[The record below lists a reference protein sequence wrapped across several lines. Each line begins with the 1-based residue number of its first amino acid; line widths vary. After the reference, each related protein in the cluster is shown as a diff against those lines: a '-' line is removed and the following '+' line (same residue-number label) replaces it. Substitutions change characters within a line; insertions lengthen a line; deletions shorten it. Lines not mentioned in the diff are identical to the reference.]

1 MKPKAQSVK
10 EKPNILDLIKIKV
23 LSNERQSTDQ
33 KKICANHI
41 SNKGPTSRIY
51 KELKTQQ

>member
-23 LSNERQSTDQ
+23 LSNERQSTD
-33 KKICANHI
+33 
-41 SNKGPTSRIY
+41 
-51 KELKTQQ
+51 

>member
-1 MKPKAQSVK
+1 MKPKSQSVK

-23 LSNERQSTDQ
+23 LSNERQATDQ

-41 SNKGPTSRIY
+41 SNKGPTSRLY